1 MKTLSAV
8 FIAILVLLA
17 SPVFA
22 TEDNTATE
30 SFAAQLAVNINS
42 ADVETLTQL
51 KGVGE
56 KKAADIVAW
65 REVNGTFTSV
75 EQLLE
80 VRGIGPAILESN
92 RDRIQL

>member
-8 FIAILVLLA
+8 FIAILVLLT

-65 REVNGTFTSV
+65 REANGTFTSV

>member
-65 REVNGTFTSV
+65 REANGTFTSV

>member
-1 MKTLSAV
+1 MKTLSAI
-8 FIAILVLLA
+8 FIAMLVLLA

-22 TEDNTATE
+22 SEDTTATE

-65 REVNGTFTSV
+65 REANGTFTSV

>member
-30 SFAAQLAVNINS
+30 SFAAQLTVNINS

-65 REVNGTFTSV
+65 REANGTFTSV

>member
-1 MKTLSAV
+1 MKALSAI
-8 FIAILVLLA
+8 FIALFVLLA

-22 TEDNTATE
+22 SEDTATE

-65 REVNGTFTSV
+65 REANGAFTSA

>member
-1 MKTLSAV
+1 MKTLSAIFV
-8 FIAILVLLA
+8 AILILIA
-17 SPVFA
+17 SPAFA
-22 TEDNTATE
+22 TDDNTATE

-65 REVNGTFTSV
+65 RDANGTFTSV